1 MTGSSWSDL
10 YDEAASG
17 VVAGVPE
24 AVYEAEVAATRVHA
38 PSRLIFIDWNIL
50 VGPQAGK
57 LAQTNLYIPDPT
69 GDANKYRGQM
79 FHFRKKIAG
88 FGDLSTTF
96 SAMPEGDTEAALT
109 ILAEAL
115 VARKCLADIGV
126 RTDGD
131 YAGTN
136 ELKATKP
143 LGEDALAAPT
153 SVPEAEVGDTPAPAP
168 APVAEAPAPAPEAPA
183 PSAASQEVAF

>member
-1 MTGSSWSDL
+1 MTGSSWSQL
-10 YDEAASG
+10 YDEAQSG

-24 AVYEAEVAATRVHA
+24 SVYEAKVVDARVHA
-38 PSRLIFIDWNIL
+38 PSRLIFLDWGIQ
-50 VGPQAGK
+50 VGPQAGQV
-57 LAQTNLYIPDPT
+57 AQTNLFVPDPT
-69 GDANKYRGQM
+69 GDSNKYRGQM

-88 FGDLSTTF
+88 FGDLSTAF

-115 VARKCLADIGV
+115 VGRSCLADIGV
-126 RTDGD
+126 RTDGE

-136 ELKATKP
+136 ELRATKP
-143 LGEDALAAPT
+143 LGDATPEPAAD
-153 SVPEAEVGDTPAPAP
+153 VAAAEAAP

-183 PSAASQEVAF
+183 AAPAAAAAATEDLPF